1 MKRIQIYLDPQAFEE
16 LKKLA
21 ESRKQSLSQLARD
34 MIFESLRTGELKDRL
49 KKLELKE
56 NGDFTELN
64 EEINMTA
71 VIRLCLDFKAT
82 SNEKSHNCC
91 NMIWE
96 VTGKLDKAL
105 RKLNREKLSKKVI
118 SCTPKK
124 A

>member
-1 MKRIQIYLDPQAFEE
+1 M
-16 LKKLA
+16 KKLA

-91 NMIWE
+91 N
-96 VTGKLDKAL
+96 
-105 RKLNREKLSKKVI
+105 
-118 SCTPKK
+118 
-124 A
+124 

>member
-1 MKRIQIYLDPQAFEE
+1 MKRVIVYLDAQAFEE

-34 MIFESLRTGELKDRL
+34 MIVESLRTGELKERIR
-49 KKLELKE
+49 KLELKE

-64 EEINMTA
+64 EEM
-71 VIRLCLDFKAT
+71 
-82 SNEKSHNCC
+82 

-105 RKLNREKLSKKVI
+105 RKLNRGETLEESDFVYSEESVKQ
-118 SCTPKK
+118 
-124 A
+124 

>member
-1 MKRIQIYLDPQAFEE
+1 MKRIQIYLDQQAFEE

-34 MIFESLRTGELKDRL
+34 MIFESLRTVELKDRL

-64 EEINMTA
+64 EEM
-71 VIRLCLDFKAT
+71 
-82 SNEKSHNCC
+82 

-105 RKLNREKLSKKVI
+105 RKLNRGETLEESDFMYSEESVKQ
-118 SCTPKK
+118 
-124 A
+124 

>member
-64 EEINMTA
+64 EEM
-71 VIRLCLDFKAT
+71 
-82 SNEKSHNCC
+82 

-105 RKLNREKLSKKVI
+105 RKLNRGETLEESDFMYSEESVKQ
-118 SCTPKK
+118 
-124 A
+124 